1 MHWEPELKKGRA
13 DKCVST
19 LIDLQDS
26 VAKTQKNHWTGVNDE
41 KKKRKV
47 LKFKVLKEAHA
58 WACKCGMIVEKPK
71 GI

>member
-19 LIDLQDS
+19 LIDLQDT

-58 WACKCGMIVEKPK
+58 
-71 GI
+71 